1 MEPEHYYHVY
11 NRANAFEKLFHNDE
25 NYGFFMEKTNRYLP
39 EIATVYA
46 YALLP
51 NHFHFLIKTHPKE
64 SIELRSGLEY
74 SARISQV
81 FSNLFNSYTK
91 SFNRYY
97 RRRGTLFSRHFKS
110 RLVTTMSYRTN
121 CVLYLHHN
129 GVHHNLCQEPDEW
142 LYTSHEKFINNTESP
157 EVAEAIAWFGSLDNY
172 LKAYRQ
178 YVSPLK
184 GEIYI
189 E

>member
-1 MEPEHYYHVY
+1 MEPGQYYHVY

-25 NYGFFMEKTNRYLP
+25 NYLFFMEKANKYLP
-39 EIATVYA
+39 EIATLYA

-51 NHFHFLIKTHPKE
+51 NHFHFLIRVHPE
-64 SIELRSGLEY
+64 SSIDLRSSLDCG
-74 SARISQV
+74 ARVSQV

-91 SFNRYY
+91 SFNHYY
-97 RRRGTLFSRHFKS
+97 RRRGTLFSRHFKN
-110 RLVTTMSYRTN
+110 RVVETTGYRTN

-129 GVHHNLCQEPDEW
+129 GVHHNLCQQPDEW
-142 LYTSHEKFINNTESP
+142 PYTSHEKVLNNP
-157 EVAEAIAWFGSLDNY
+157 EASEVVEVISWFGGLDNY
-172 LKAYRQ
+172 LNAFRQ
-178 YVSPLK
+178 YVSPLE